1 MDNMLVVYL
10 DDIIVHAQSFQDEL
24 DRLREIFSRLRNA
37 NLKLNPKKCLLFQEE
52 VSYLGHRITCSGTQT
67 DSSKTEAV
75 EKWPV
80 HRNVA
85 DVRSFLGFCSYY
97 RRFVKSFAEI
107 AFPLNQ
113 LLTKGVQFEWSEEC
127 QTAFDILKKRL
138 TAAPVLTYPCPG
150 GVFVLDT
157 DASGMGL
164 GAVLSQIQNGE
175 ERVLGYFSR
184 SLSKAEKN
192 YCVTRKELLAIIA
205 AAEHF
210 NYFLYGQKFVI
221 RTDHSALQWL
231 MSFRNVQGQLARW
244 LQKL

>member
-1 MDNMLVVYL
+1 M
-10 DDIIVHAQSFQDEL
+10 
-24 DRLREIFSRLRNA
+24 
-37 NLKLNPKKCLLFQEE
+37 
-52 VSYLGHRITCSGTQT
+52 
-67 DSSKTEAV
+67 
-75 EKWPV
+75 
-80 HRNVA
+80 
-85 DVRSFLGFCSYY
+85 
-97 RRFVKSFAEI
+97 
-107 AFPLNQ
+107 
-113 LLTKGVQFEWSEEC
+113 TKGVQFEWSEEC

-157 DASGMGL
+157 VASGTGL
-164 GAVLSQIQNGE
+164 GAVLSQVQNGE
-175 ERVLGYFSR
+175 ERVLGYCSR